1 MTHTYSGGRDQ
12 TAVIGHAPE
21 DRNWKPG
28 DRAHKPFICS
38 GARIEAFVTVD
49 AGTKRATHIGR
60 RTWLMKHVHVG
71 HDAYIGE
78 DCEIAPGAV
87 ICGWVVIGNGVK
99 IGVNASIL
107 PHRKVGDGARIGA
120 GAVVTKDV
128 RPGAVVA
135 GNPARELGGHKL
147 VRIAPEILDRLQH
160 DGESPVMLVGAKEY
174 EDGTYDL
181 TLRRPAD
188 TQDKEQPA
196 CDCGTCQGLD
206 FMALPSQKPGQQR
219 IA

>member
-1 MTHTYSGGRDQ
+1 MVTHTYSGGRDQ

-78 DCEIAPGAV
+78 DCEIAPNAV
-87 ICGWVVIGNGVK
+87 ICGHAEIGKGVK

-128 RPGAVVA
+128 PAGEVWA
-135 GNPARELGGHKL
+135 GNPA
-147 VRIAPEILDRLQH
+147 APLWPTPSGRGQKIKPPEWASRTGQFAC
-160 DGESPVMLVGAKEY
+160 GCPNSSP
-174 EDGTYDL
+174 
-181 TLRRPAD
+181 
-188 TQDKEQPA
+188 
-196 CDCGTCQGLD
+196 
-206 FMALPSQKPGQQR
+206 
-219 IA
+219 